1 MSSCPLQ
8 TRSPPH
14 HHLLPMAPT
23 AGHLQMNPRAVLEAT
38 AQLPPFLQ
46 GLSLQPLMTDSQRR
60 PGDESG
66 VRR

>member
-8 TRSPPH
+8 TSPL
-14 HHLLPMAPT
+14 HHLLAPT

-60 PGDESG
+60 PGDKSG
-66 VRR
+66 VRH